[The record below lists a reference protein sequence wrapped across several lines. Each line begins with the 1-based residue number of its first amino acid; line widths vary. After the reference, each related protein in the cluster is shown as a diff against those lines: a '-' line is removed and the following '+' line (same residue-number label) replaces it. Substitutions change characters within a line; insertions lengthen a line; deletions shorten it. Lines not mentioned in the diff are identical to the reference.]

1 MMKFILGLGIGICLT
16 FLVFTT
22 YLLAINNINGLSART
37 WGMILVGLE
46 LGLAVIGSCLVLYA
60 WWHLR

>member
-1 MMKFILGLGIGICLT
+1 MMKFILGLGIGICLS

-37 WGMILVGLE
+37 WGMILAGLE
-46 LGLAVIGSCLVLYA
+46 LGLAVIG
-60 WWHLR
+60 